1 MSAQDVQDNIRRD
14 AEDGLLPPLFRDQQQ
29 LDFKRGMWAAAP
41 LSASSAESPSVF
53 IGGLH
58 SSVTQ
63 VLLAE
68 LCMQMGPLDTSVGNP
83 VRLLKD
89 QRTGLP
95 KGVAFCDFA
104 RAESAHYAV
113 AVLHD
118 FCLAG
123 QRLRV
128 NPSGGSPS
136 ASARGAPAPPSWGT
150 RRTNPERDEH
160 AEQGGG
166 RWRDEDERRDQRAPR
181 RQRRSRSRSRSRAH
195 RRDERDSRHA
205 ERERWGERDG
215 GRRAERWTERD
226 DRADR
231 GDRGDRGGRDRRGAE
246 RDEWRGR

>member
-1 MSAQDVQDNIRRD
+1 MSAQDVQAHIRRD
-14 AEDGLLPPLFRDQQQ
+14 AEDGLQPPLFRDQQQ
-29 LDFKRGMWAAAP
+29 PDFTRGMWAAAP
-41 LSASSAESPSVF
+41 LSVASAESPSVF

-68 LCMQMGPLDTSVGNP
+68 LCTQMGPLDASLGNP

-104 RAESAHYAV
+104 RAESAQYAV

-128 NPSGGSPS
+128 NPAGGAPS
-136 ASARGAPAPPSWGT
+136 ASSRGAPAPPNWGT
-150 RRTNPERDEH
+150 RRTDPEREEH
-160 AEQGGG
+160 TEQGGG

-181 RQRRSRSRSRSRAH
+181 RQRRSRSRSRSH
-195 RRDERDSRHA
+195 RPRSSE
-205 ERERWGERDG
+205 
-215 GRRAERWTERD
+215 
-226 DRADR
+226 
-231 GDRGDRGGRDRRGAE
+231 
-246 RDEWRGR
+246 

>member
-1 MSAQDVQDNIRRD
+1 M
-14 AEDGLLPPLFRDQQQ
+14 ELKCGPPLFRGQQQ
-29 LDFKRGMWAAAP
+29 PDFTRGTWAAAP

-63 VLLAE
+63 ALLAE
-68 LCMQMGPLDTSVGNP
+68 LCAQMGPLDMSVGSP

-104 RAESAHYAV
+104 SAESAQYAI

-118 FCLAG
+118 LCLAG

-128 NPSGGSPS
+128 NPSGGGAPS
-136 ASARGAPAPPSWGT
+136 GGPAPPNPNPNPNWGT
-150 RRTNPERDEH
+150 RRTEPERDER
-160 AEQGGG
+160 AEGAGG
-166 RWRDEDERRDQRAPR
+166 RWRDEEERRDPRAPC
-181 RQRRSRSRSRSRAH
+181 RQRRSRSLSRSRSRSR
-195 RRDERDSRHA
+195 RRDERESRYA

-215 GRRAERWTERD
+215 
-226 DRADR
+226 
-231 GDRGDRGGRDRRGAE
+231 RGA
-246 RDEWRGR
+246 